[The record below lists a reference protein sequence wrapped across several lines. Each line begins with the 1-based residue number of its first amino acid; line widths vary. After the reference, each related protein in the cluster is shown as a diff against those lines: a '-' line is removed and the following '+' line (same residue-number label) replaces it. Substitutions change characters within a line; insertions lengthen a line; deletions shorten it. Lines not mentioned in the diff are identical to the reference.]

1 MSTPTIHP
9 IIPKLELH
17 KLRDDELD
25 EYTQEKI
32 DKINA
37 VNSGEP
43 QAVEMLYE
51 DGEAML
57 HENDEIMIYE

>member
-1 MSTPTIHP
+1 MSLITHP

-32 DKINA
+32 NKINA
-37 VNSGEP
+37 AN
-43 QAVEMLYE
+43 AAADTMLYE
-51 DGEAML
+51 DGEEML
-57 HENDEIMIYE
+57 FEDGEEMEYES